1 MNKLL
6 MLMLLSFIAGCS
18 STEYQVGDCI
28 TMSGGPTLKIT
39 KKGKYSY
46 MVIALTGQNIGT
58 KYQISYDSLE
68 ELFSARI
75 DCFEE
80 EVK

>member
-1 MNKLL
+1 
-6 MLMLLSFIAGCS
+6 
-18 STEYQVGDCI
+18 
-28 TMSGGPTLKIT
+28 MSGGPTFKIT

-46 MVIALTGQNIGT
+46 MVVALTGPNIGT

-68 ELFSARI
+68 KLFSARI